1 MFVAEDVPLSFLFL
15 ILQTSFQMMYICYH
29 VFYCT
34 VSIFTYPTTCAVD
47 VIDWMYF
54 HCIVYTY
61 AFACAIMYLLFLYDL
76 ETLYLE
82 LKLIN
87 LKSLNVTQRKGTL
100 EELKL
105 YL

>member
-1 MFVAEDVPLSFLFL
+1 MLSCILMYLSIL
-15 ILQTSFQMMYICYH
+15 IYLA
-29 VFYCT
+29 
-34 VSIFTYPTTCAVD
+34 TCALD
-47 VIDWMYF
+47 VINWMYF

-61 AFACAIMYLLFLYDL
+61 AFAYAIMYLLFLYDL
-76 ETLYLE
+76 ETLYLK

-87 LKSLNVTQRKGTL
+87 LKLLNVTQRKGTL

>member
-1 MFVAEDVPLSFLFL
+1 MFVAEDVTLSFLFL
-15 ILQTSFQMMYICYH
+15 ISETSFQMKYICYH
-29 VFYCT
+29 VFCCT
-34 VSIFTYPTTCAVD
+34 VSIFTYPATCAVD

-61 AFACAIMYLLFLYDL
+61 AFAYATMYLLFLYDL
-76 ETLYLE
+76 ETLYLK

-87 LKSLNVTQRKGTL
+87 LRLLNVTQRKGTF